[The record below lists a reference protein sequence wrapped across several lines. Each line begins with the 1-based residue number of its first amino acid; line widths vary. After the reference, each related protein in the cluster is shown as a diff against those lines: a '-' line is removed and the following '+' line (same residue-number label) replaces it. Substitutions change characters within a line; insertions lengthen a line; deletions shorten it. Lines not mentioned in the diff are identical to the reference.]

1 MSVSINIPFEEL
13 LKAIKNL
20 RSDEKQQISELL
32 HEEFILSDEHLNEA
46 ILRKKAFE
54 NGEIEAES
62 WVDVKKRLLG

>member
-32 HEEFILSDEHLNEA
+32 HEEFILSNEHLNEA

-54 NGEIEAES
+54 NGEIETES
-62 WVDVKKRLLG
+62 WVDIKKRLLS